1 MQTSSEVQTLKEG
14 GAFMATT
21 MKRLTFVVT
30 PEMEVLLTRF
40 KKKMFFDSTQSDM
53 IRELV
58 SAGMRALDSISDVK
72 EHEAEK
78 EAS

>member
-1 MQTSSEVQTLKEG
+1 MESKTTTL
-14 GAFMATT
+14 
-21 MKRLTFVVT
+21 VVT

-58 SAGMRALDSISDVK
+58 SAGMRALESIPDD
-72 EHEAEK
+72 EQEAEK

>member
-1 MQTSSEVQTLKEG
+1 
-14 GAFMATT
+14 MATT

-40 KKKMFFDSTQSDM
+40 KKQMFFDRTQSDM

-58 SAGMRALDSISDVK
+58 SAGMRALESIPDD
-72 EHEAEK
+72 EQEAEK

>member
-1 MQTSSEVQTLKEG
+1 
-14 GAFMATT
+14 MATT

-30 PEMEVLLTRF
+30 PEMEVLLTWF

-58 SAGMRALDSISDVK
+58 SAGMRALESIPDD
-72 EHEAEK
+72 EQEAEK

>member
-1 MQTSSEVQTLKEG
+1 
-14 GAFMATT
+14 MATT

-40 KKKMFFDSTQSDM
+40 KKMMFFDSTQSDM

-58 SAGMRALDSISDVK
+58 SAGL
-72 EHEAEK
+72 
-78 EAS
+78 

>member
-1 MQTSSEVQTLKEG
+1 
-14 GAFMATT
+14 MATT

-30 PEMEVLLTRF
+30 PEMEVLLTMF
-40 KKKMFFDSTQSDM
+40 KKKMFFDRTQSDM

-58 SAGMRALDSISDVK
+58 SAGMRALESIPDD
-72 EHEAEK
+72 EQEAEK

>member
-1 MQTSSEVQTLKEG
+1 
-14 GAFMATT
+14 MATT

-58 SAGMRALDSISDVK
+58 SAGMRALGSIPDD
-72 EHEAEK
+72 EQEAEK

>member
-1 MQTSSEVQTLKEG
+1 
-14 GAFMATT
+14 MATT

-53 IRELV
+53 IR
-58 SAGMRALDSISDVK
+58 
-72 EHEAEK
+72 
-78 EAS
+78 

>member
-1 MQTSSEVQTLKEG
+1 
-14 GAFMATT
+14 MATT

-58 SAGMRALDSISDVK
+58 SAGLSALESIPDD
-72 EHEAEK
+72 EQEAEK